1 MSTISLNYLLKD
13 FKKLDKDE
21 LFEKFKE
28 LYYDNEKLTNRI
40 FELEVDLKKEKEK
53 NAKEKAKKSTQLDYK
68 GYNKDWV
75 MAEKIVFILKMN
87 KKAMSGREISN
98 ELLKLE
104 PNFNL
109 IYDDKVKSIS
119 SFIYNTV
126 RLGYV
131 VRVDK
136 KIGGGYKYGLKK
148 D

>member
-28 LYYDNEKLTNRI
+28 LYYDNEKLTNRV
-40 FELEVDLKKEKEK
+40 FELEAFLKREKEK
-53 NAKEKAKKSTQLDYK
+53 NAKDKAKKSIQLDYE

-75 MAEKIVFILKMN
+75 MAEKIVFILKKN
-87 KKAMSGREISN
+87 KQAMSAREISN

-104 PNFNL
+104 PNFNFK
-109 IYDDKVKSIS
+109 YDNKVKSIS

-126 RLGYV
+126 KLGYV
-131 VRVDK
+131 ARVDK
-136 KIGGGYKYGLKK
+136 KIGGGFKYGLRKG
-148 D
+148 